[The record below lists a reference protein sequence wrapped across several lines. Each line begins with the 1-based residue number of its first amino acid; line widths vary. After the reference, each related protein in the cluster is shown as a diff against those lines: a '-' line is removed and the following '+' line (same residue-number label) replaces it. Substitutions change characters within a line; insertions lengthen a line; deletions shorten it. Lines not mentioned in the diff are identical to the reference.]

1 MKSGSFPTPDN
12 GYSAQRKFEFLLLTP
27 VAPDFLSTVSI
38 IIQFKEA
45 ITFYLRGCPTQE
57 WSRNML
63 KFKNGIMK

>member
-12 GYSAQRKFEFLLLTP
+12 GYSAQRKFEFLEGS

-57 WSRNML
+57 WNRNML